1 MYRLRFVIM
10 ISVILSVL
18 LLLGCGEKKQE
29 TVENKNIE
37 TIELS
42 EILTKTEDFTDK
54 NVTVKGNFFASCSDS
69 CCDNEFI
76 LKDGVNQI
84 KVFKSKELELP
95 KMKSSQPIRISGTLK
110 ATAEN
115 PVILASSVEII
126 K

>member
-1 MYRLRFVIM
+1 MFRLRFVIR

-18 LLLGCGEKKQE
+18 LLIGCGKKQE
-29 TVENKNIE
+29 TVENENIE

-54 NVTVKGNFFASCSDS
+54 NVTVNGNFFASCTDS

-84 KVFKSKELELP
+84 RVFKSKELELP
-95 KMKSSQPIRISGTLK
+95 KMKSSQPIRISGILK

>member
-1 MYRLRFVIM
+1 MRKTLLI
-10 ISVILSVL
+10 ISIAVTLILII
-18 LLLGCGEKKQE
+18 GCGSKGSGSPKIE
-29 TVENKNIE
+29 TVP
-37 TIELS
+37 T
-42 EILTKTEDFTDK
+42 TKLEEVLAKAEEFTDK
-54 NVTVKGNFFASCSDS
+54 NVTVKGNFFASCTDS

-76 LKDGVNQI
+76 LKDGINQI

-95 KMKSSQPIRISGTLK
+95 KMKSSQPIRISGILK

>member
-1 MYRLRFVIM
+1 MRKTLLI
-10 ISVILSVL
+10 ILIAVALILIIGWGNKGS
-18 LLLGCGEKKQE
+18 ESPQN
-29 TVENKNIE
+29 ENVPTTKLE
-37 TIELS
+37 

-54 NVTVKGNFFASCSDS
+54 NVTVKGNFFASCTDS

-84 KVFKSKELELP
+84 RVFKSKELELP
-95 KMKSSQPIRISGTLK
+95 KMKSSQPIRISGILK

>member
-1 MYRLRFVIM
+1 MFRLRFVVM

-18 LLLGCGEKKQE
+18 LLIGCNEKKQE
-29 TVENKNIE
+29 TAENTSIE
-37 TIELS
+37 ATKLE
-42 EILTKTEDFTDK
+42 EILTKTEDFTEK
-54 NVTVKGNFFASCSDS
+54 QVTVKGNFFASCTDS

-84 KVFKSKELELP
+84 KVFKSKELDLP
-95 KMKSSQPIRISGTLK
+95 KMKLSQPIRISGILK